1 MIHLKMKIYHQEI
14 LRVIIY
20 YKKIYYKKNIQYL
33 IMRLSLL
40 MFVIGVIF
48 VVSGYIQ
55 DNDPH
60 CKPKTEV
67 RIIPRNVYDQLIQD
81 STL

>member
-1 MIHLKMKIYHQEI
+1 
-14 LRVIIY
+14 
-20 YKKIYYKKNIQYL
+20 
-33 IMRLSLL
+33 MRLSLL
-40 MFVIGVIF
+40 MFVIGIIF
-48 VVSGYIQ
+48 VISGYVQ